1 METFGVLED
10 CYIPDT
16 NISHNILFDSCVYD
30 KRLLHN
36 SKDIQK
42 LKKMINIGFSYYYT
56 IVQEREIIG
65 VPDRKLKYNELWS
78 PNPNAARELEI
89 LKSIEAKRISCYGHV
104 MYSDFVILDG
114 TYRPIESKNNPEKRV
129 QMFYSIFNDNLNH
142 LRDAIIAEAAI
153 YNNCTFVS
161 ADKRPVN
168 IVNQYFPK
176 RALLYDNFIQQVG
189 E

>member
-1 METFGVLED
+1 METVGVLED

-30 KRLLHN
+30 KRLVN
-36 SKDIQK
+36 NPEDVEI
-42 LKKMINIGFSYYYT
+42 LKKLTHRGYCYFYT
-56 IVQEREIIG
+56 HVQERETSG
-65 VPDRKLKYNELWS
+65 MPDRKLNYKEPWVV
-78 PNPNAARELEI
+78 NPNLKKIENIFKHLEV
-89 LKSIEAKRISCYGHV
+89 KRVSCYGHV
-104 MYSDFVILDG
+104 MYQYFFLLDG
-114 TYRPIESKNNPEKRV
+114 TYRLIEGKENPEPRV
-129 QMFYSIFNDNLNH
+129 QMFHAIFNDNLNH

-161 ADKRPVN
+161 VDKRPVN

-176 RALLYDNFIQQVG
+176 RALLYEDFIQQVG